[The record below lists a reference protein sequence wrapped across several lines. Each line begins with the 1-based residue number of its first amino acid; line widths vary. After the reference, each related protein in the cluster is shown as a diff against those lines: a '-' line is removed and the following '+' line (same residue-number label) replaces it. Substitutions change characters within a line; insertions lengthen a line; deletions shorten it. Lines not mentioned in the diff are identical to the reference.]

1 MGETADNRAAFQLLR
16 RWAFFCVLDDLRE
29 IFLFSDSARNV
40 MAARIAHRTSVVD
53 AILITGIWWY
63 EAVGGHEDGTVKCFK
78 FFFLFPPGS
87 TVVAIEM
94 MVFLECRIRVGRKH
108 FGVGINVDATVF

>member
-1 MGETADNRAAFQLLR
+1 M
-16 RWAFFCVLDDLRE
+16 LDDLRE

-53 AILITGIWWY
+53 TVLITGIWRN
-63 EAVGGHEDGTVKCFK
+63 ETVGGHEDRTAECFK
-78 FFFLFPPGS
+78 FFFLFPPG
-87 TVVAIEM
+87 TAVIAIEM
-94 MVFLECRIRVGRKH
+94 IVFLEGGIVVGRKH

>member
-1 MGETADNRAAFQLLR
+1 M
-16 RWAFFCVLDDLRE
+16 LDDLRE

-53 AILITGIWWY
+53 TVLITGIWRN
-63 EAVGGHEDGTVKCFK
+63 ETVGGHEDRTAECFK
-78 FFFLFPPGS
+78 FFFLFPPS
-87 TVVAIEM
+87 VTIVPCKMA
-94 MVFLECRIRVGRKH
+94 VFLECGIVVGRKH